1 MKKTVLILIVL
12 FSSHFFAQENLDIKI
27 DEGIELY
34 QNGEEKKAL
43 KVWKEI
49 ENKAE
54 KTSYTYGVTLGNILH
69 YYIENDDEKN
79 IQKYYQKIIDSDLN
93 DKDENHENGK
103 PYKNYRYHA
112 TMRLASYY
120 GKKRKFEKGLSYVEK
135 ADNEMTFETTSLTSF
150 IYQKVDLAFWKY
162 RFLNDLGQK
171 EKAVSKLIE
180 RAFEYDY
187 KSMYSNWATVSPSND
202 EDELAETICS
212 EFEDLQKLKLSIDNG
227 IANLI
232 FNKEE
237 NTIKLNIDG
246 TEYDINLYSNV
257 ENNEQCKKYLQN
269 SFFYQYLTEKAKVR

>member
-1 MKKTVLILIVL
+1 M
-12 FSSHFFAQENLDIKI
+12 
-27 DEGIELY
+27 
-34 QNGEEKKAL
+34 
-43 KVWKEI
+43 
-49 ENKAE
+49 
-54 KTSYTYGVTLGNILH
+54 
-69 YYIENDDEKN
+69 
-79 IQKYYQKIIDSDLN
+79 
-93 DKDENHENGK
+93 
-103 PYKNYRYHA
+103 
-112 TMRLASYY
+112 
-120 GKKRKFEKGLSYVEK
+120 SYVEK

-212 EFEDLQKLKLSIDNG
+212 EFEDLEKLKLSIDNG

-232 FNKEE
+232 LNKDE

-246 TEYDINLYSNV
+246 TEYDINLYSNL